1 MNDAPQ
7 VTPPLVVGSDPVRT
21 ERAMRPAFLFTVVG
35 AALIPLVAVFLAA
48 LTASSGGLGLGLASG
63 LSFTVV
69 SWLML
74 FAVVQLAT
82 ARGAQSIARPVLTLD
97 ANGLTGSIPQGDVYL
112 PWTAVERISTRRRGG
127 ASILTFHLAPGLTA
141 QSAGVATTL
150 SPASFRTLAKR
161 GFQVGELGV
170 DTPLAAVSA
179 AASAFTAGRL
189 R

>member
-7 VTPPLVVGSDPVRT
+7 VIPPLVVGSDPVRT
-21 ERAMRPAFLFTVVG
+21 ERAMRPAFLFTMFG
-35 AALIPLVAVFLAA
+35 AALIPLVAVFLSA
-48 LTASSGGLGLGLASG
+48 LTASSSGLGLGLVSG

-97 ANGLTGSIPQGDVYL
+97 ANGLTGSIPQGDVFL
-112 PWTAVERISTRRRGG
+112 PWAAIDRISTRKRGG
-127 ASILTFHLAPGLTA
+127 SRIATFHLAPGLTE
-141 QSAGVATTL
+141 QSAGVASTL
-150 SPASFRTLAKR
+150 PPASFRTLVKR
-161 GFQVGELGV
+161 GFQVGEV
-170 DTPLAAVSA
+170 AIDTPLDALTA